1 MKISGRLIEHA
12 LLSAVLMLAAAVPA
26 SAEVNDSD
34 LGIHLRGALGG
45 GRVYL
50 GYVSYSN
57 NTGDLG
63 AGPGATLNVAGML
76 AYKFIGVEGNMLVGT
91 IGDLEW
97 EDEDLGGVER
107 TYESTGSGYYSILDL
122 KLGFNLF
129 REEGDMGYTFIYAGP
144 RYWKMERD
152 QDSFKIDEV
161 ESLTQNKLEA
171 EGVGWIVGFRDF
183 STIGPNDGFAVV
195 LQTGF
200 FAGKAPVDDFK
211 WENASQDLKTD
222 QSITLGG
229 ELAAGI
235 ALQNIGFS
243 LVGGFRGEANVTT
256 FKDPLAPADEESAFG
271 LGNITFFVEA
281 GMQF

>member
-1 MKISGRLIEHA
+1 MKISGRLIKHA
-12 LLSAVLMLAAAVPA
+12 LLSAALVLTAAVPA
-26 SAEVNDSD
+26 IAEVNDSD
-34 LGIHLRGALGG
+34 LAIHLRGALGG

-57 NTGDLG
+57 STGDLG
-63 AGPGATLNVAGML
+63 AGPGATLNVAAML
-76 AYKFIGVEGNMLVGT
+76 AYSFIGVEGNMLVGT
-91 IGDLEW
+91 MGDLEW
-97 EDEDLGGVER
+97 KDEVAGTEY
-107 TYESTGSGYYSILDL
+107 TFTSKGSGVYSIFDL

-144 RYWKMERD
+144 RIWSMKRN
-152 QDSFKIDEV
+152 QDSLKRDNTEFP
-161 ESLTQNKLEA
+161 TNKKYEA
-171 EGVGWIVGFRDF
+171 NGSGWIVGFRDF
-183 STIGPNDGFAVV
+183 STIGSNDGFAIA
-195 LQTGF
+195 LQTGLF
-200 FAGKAPVDDFK
+200 GGKAPVDDFE

-243 LVGGFRGEANVTT
+243 LVGGFRGEVNVTT

-271 LGNITFFVEA
+271 LGNVTFFVEA

>member
-1 MKISGRLIEHA
+1 MKIFGRLIKHA
-12 LLSAVLMLAAAVPA
+12 LLSAALMLTAAVPA

-34 LGIHLRGALGG
+34 LGIHLQGALGG

-57 NTGDLG
+57 STGDLG
-63 AGPGATLNVAGML
+63 AGPGATLNVAAML

-97 EDEDLGGVER
+97 KDEDAGGVEH

-144 RYWKMERD
+144 RLWKMERD
-152 QDSFKIDEV
+152 QDSFKIDDV
-161 ESLTQNKLEA
+161 EALTQNKLEA
-171 EGVGWIVGFRDF
+171 DGTGWIVGFRDF